1 MFIKKYIG
9 DKAFYKRV
17 IALTLPIMLQNG
29 ITNLVN
35 MLDNIM
41 VGRLDIASSSGV
53 TVANQLIFVFNLCIF
68 GAISGAGIFGAQ
80 FFGKGDNDGVR
91 YTFRFKVI
99 ISFLLAVLG
108 IAVFAL
114 FGNSLINLY
123 LQGEGGQVDPIL
135 ALNEAKDY
143 LKIML
148 VGFIPFAVTQCYS
161 GTLRECGR
169 PVLPMVAGSIAVVTN
184 LVFNYILIFGHFGF
198 EAMGVRGA
206 ATATVISR
214 FVELILIAVWTRA
227 TAKNSPF
234 IIGAYKTLFVP
245 MYLVKDII
253 VKGMPLLIN
262 EALWSM
268 GIATVNQCYS
278 ARGIEVVAA
287 NNILQTFFNVFSVA
301 FMAVGVAIGILL
313 GQQLG
318 AKDEKGA
325 MDTCRKLIAFS
336 VIVSVIVG
344 VVFFVCA
351 YFIPLLYNY
360 PDNVRITATRLMQ
373 ICAVV
378 MPIDAFAHATYFT
391 LRSGGKTLITFI
403 FDSGFMWAVS
413 VPLAFVLSNFTGL
426 NILALY
432 TIVQLVNIIKCI
444 IGYIFV
450 KKGIWIRN
458 IVSNE

>member
-234 IIGAYKTLFVP
+234 IISAYRGFFVP